1 MTWTI
6 GVVVTIVNGATNI
19 LKSLENPNRA
29 VLVVGEKHQREMM
42 VEVQVVA
49 TYLVVVV
56 MRGGMVV
63 AYQVVQTIG
72 AGMVVA

>member
-1 MTWTI
+1 
-6 GVVVTIVNGATNI
+6 
-19 LKSLENPNRA
+19 
-29 VLVVGEKHQREMM
+29 MM

-56 MRGGMVV
+56 MRAGMVV
-63 AYQVVQTIG
+63 AYQVVQAIG